1 MRLAVVTNDYP
12 PKPGGIQ
19 QYLGNLVD
27 AWPDDVLVLGPN
39 DGPANETDRGEAVV
53 RRGTAG
59 FMWPTPR
66 VRRWVMAELQS
77 FEPNAVLFGA
87 PYPLSR
93 LAPALREALDVPI
106 GVLGH
111 GAEVVIPAAI
121 PGIRSV
127 LRSTLRAADV
137 RFAVSR
143 FTQQRLRR
151 LTSLPVHYV
160 GAGVDI
166 DRFVPDPN
174 RPSGSP
180 PVLGCVS
187 RFVPRKGQDRVLRAA
202 AQLVKQG
209 TPVRVLIVGKGRKEH
224 SLRRLADRLGVDAQF
239 AVDVPWRELPELY
252 ASIDVFC
259 MPCRSRWGGLEIEG
273 LGLVFLEAAAAG
285 VPVLAGSSG
294 GSPETVD
301 PGRTGYVVHSVD
313 DITQAVER
321 ILSEPDRAREMARL
335 GRNRVEQEFTWA
347 AVATRFR
354 AGFSAAQDAPSNP

>member
-27 AWPDDVLVLGPN
+27 AWPHEVRVLGPN
-39 DGPANETDRGEAVV
+39 DGPADETDRGEVVV
-53 RRGTAG
+53 RRGTAR
-59 FMWPTPR
+59 FMWPTPG
-66 VRRWVMAELQS
+66 VRRWVIAELRS
-77 FEPNAVLFGA
+77 FAPDAVLFGA

-93 LAPALREALDVPI
+93 LASAVRSAIGVPV

-121 PGIRSV
+121 PGVRSL
-127 LRSTLRAADV
+127 LRSMLREADV
-137 RFAVSR
+137 RFAVSH

-151 LTSLPVHYV
+151 LTSLPVEYV

-166 DRFVPDPN
+166 QQFVPDVSREP
-174 RPSGSP
+174 GSP

-202 AQLVKQG
+202 AQLADRG
-209 TPVRVLIVGKGRKEH
+209 TAVRVLIVGKGRKEQ
-224 SLRRLADRLGVDAQF
+224 SLRRLADRLGVDAHF
-239 AVDVPWRELPELY
+239 AVGVPWGELPDLY
-252 ASIDVFC
+252 ASMDVFC
-259 MPCRSRWGGLEIEG
+259 MPCRSRWAGLEIEG

-285 VPVLAGSSG
+285 IPVLAGSSG

-301 PGRTGYVVHSVD
+301 PGRTGYVVNSVD
-313 DITQAVER
+313 DIVDATQRLVSDP
-321 ILSEPDRAREMARL
+321 LRAREMGL
-335 GRNRVEQEFTWA
+335 QGRSRVEQEFTWSD
-347 AVATRFR
+347 VVTRFE
-354 AGFSAAQDAPSNP
+354 AGFEAVRASRNGS